1 MSESLSFR
9 AAGRSDVGLVRNNNE
24 DSGFIGKHFLLV
36 ADGMGGH
43 AAGELASST
52 TVAVV
57 AQVDNNKE
65 KLEDLE
71 SKLIEI
77 PKVITKE
84 LKNAINKDSSRAG
97 MGTTLTAAVVQE
109 NQLKISHVGD
119 SRAYLVRNKQ
129 ISRITKDQTYIQSLI
144 DNNEITESEAKNH
157 PQRSLLLQAI
167 DGITE
172 SIPVITSI
180 EIFEN
185 DKILLCSDGLTNVVT
200 DEQILEIVNQFDY
213 VGAVS
218 ALIEKALENGGPDNI
233 TVIVAD
239 LQKEKYENKSIVLGA
254 AAEPRNRIKLPG
266 LEFPTDIHPFIT
278 SEFPALKSVTWLR
291 KFAYVASFALIAV
304 IVSWGAA
311 NWISK
316 QFYVSNLGDNLAIFQ
331 GVNTSVGPISFSRPL
346 QSFNLEVV
354 VLTKDDQEVLLKGIK
369 ADSVTE
375 ARFIVRRLDQRA
387 LCSKD
392 YSYSFCSDVVSSI
405 RPQSMNNLTKLM
417 LWRI

>member
-43 AAGELASST
+43 AAGELASSS
-52 TVAVV
+52 TVAIV
-57 AQVDNNKE
+57 AQVDTNKE

-97 MGTTLTAAVVQE
+97 MGTTLTAAVIQE
-109 NQLKISHVGD
+109 NFLKISHVGD

-172 SIPVITSI
+172 SIPVITST
-180 EIFEN
+180 EILEN
-185 DKILLCSDGLTNVVT
+185 DKIILCSDGLTNVVT
-200 DEQILEIVNQFDY
+200 DEEILEIVNQFDY

-239 LQKEKYENKSIVLGA
+239 LQKEKYENKIIVLGA

-304 IVSWGAA
+304 IISWGAT

-331 GVNTSVGPISFSRPL
+331 GVNSSVGPISFSRPV

-405 RPQSMNNLTKLM
+405 RPQ
-417 LWRI
+417 

>member
-52 TVAVV
+52 TVAIV

-77 PKVITKE
+77 PKIITKE
-84 LKNAINKDSSRAG
+84 LKNAINKDSTRAG
-97 MGTTLTAAVVQE
+97 MGTTLTAAVIQE
-109 NQLKISHVGD
+109 NLLKISHVGD

-172 SIPVITSI
+172 SIPVITST
-180 EIFEN
+180 EILEN

-200 DEQILEIVNQFDY
+200 DEEILEIINQFDY

-233 TVIVAD
+233 TIIVAD
-239 LQKEKYENKSIVLGA
+239 LQKEKYENKIIVLGA

-278 SEFPALKSVTWLR
+278 GEFPALKSDTWLR

-304 IVSWGAA
+304 IVSWGAT

-331 GVNTSVGPISFSRPL
+331 GVNSSIGPISFSRPV

-354 VLTKDDQEVLLKGIK
+354 VLTKDDQEVLLNGIK

-405 RPQSMNNLTKLM
+405 RPQ
-417 LWRI
+417 

>member
-52 TVAVV
+52 TVAIV
-57 AQVDNNKE
+57 AQIDNSKD

-119 SRAYLVRNKQ
+119 SRAYLVRNKN

-172 SIPVITSI
+172 SIPVITST
-180 EIFEN
+180 EIREN
-185 DKILLCSDGLTNVVT
+185 DKIVLCSDGLTNVVT
-200 DEQILEIVNQFDY
+200 DEEILEIVNQFDY

-239 LQKEKYENKSIVLGA
+239 LQKEKYENKIIVLGA

-291 KFAYVASFALIAV
+291 KFAYVSSFALIAV
-304 IVSWGAA
+304 IVSWGAT

-331 GVNTSVGPISFSRPL
+331 GVNSSVGPISFSRPV
-346 QSFNLEVV
+346 QSFNLEVG
-354 VLTKDDQEVLLKGIK
+354 VLTKDDQEVLLKGIN

-405 RPQSMNNLTKLM
+405 RPQ
-417 LWRI
+417 

>member
-52 TVAVV
+52 TVAIV

-65 KLEDLE
+65 KLEGLE

-77 PKVITKE
+77 PKIITKE

-97 MGTTLTAAVVQE
+97 MGTTLTAAVIQE

-172 SIPVITSI
+172 SIPVITST
-180 EIFEN
+180 EILEN

-200 DEQILEIVNQFDY
+200 DEEILEIVNQFDY

-239 LQKEKYENKSIVLGA
+239 LQKEKYENKIIVLGA

-304 IVSWGAA
+304 IVSWGAT

-331 GVNTSVGPISFSRPL
+331 GVNSSVGPISFSRPV

-405 RPQSMNNLTKLM
+405 RPQ
-417 LWRI
+417 

>member
-1 MSESLSFR
+1 MTESFSFR
-9 AAGRSDVGLVRNNNE
+9 AAGRSDVGLVRENNE
-24 DSGFIGKHFLLV
+24 DSGLIGKHFLLV

-57 AQVDNNKE
+57 AQVDAYRE
-65 KLEDLE
+65 KLDNLE
-71 SKLIEI
+71 EKLIEI

-84 LKNAINKDSSRAG
+84 LKNAIAKDSARAG
-97 MGTTLTAAVVQE
+97 MGTTLTAAILEGE
-109 NQLKISHVGD
+109 NLKISQVGD
-119 SRAYLVRNKQ
+119 SRAYLVRNKT
-129 ISRITKDQTYIQSLI
+129 ITRLTKDQTYIQTLI
-144 DNNEITESEAKNH
+144 DSREITEVEAKTH

-172 SIPVITSI
+172 SEPVITSTLVM
-180 EIFEN
+180 N
-185 DKILLCSDGLTNVVT
+185 KDKLVICSDGLSNVVS
-200 DEQILEIVNQFDY
+200 DEEILDIINKYEY

-218 ALIEKALENGGPDNI
+218 ALIEKSLENGGPDNI
-233 TVIVAD
+233 TVIVAEI
-239 LQKEKYENKSIVLGA
+239 QNEKYENKIIVLGA

-266 LEFPTDIHPFIT
+266 LEFPIDIHPFIT

-291 KFAYVASFALIAV
+291 KFYHVFISALLAFLI
-304 IVSWGAA
+304 SWAGT

-331 GVNTSVGPISFSRPL
+331 GVNSSLGPISFSRPV
-346 QSFNLEVV
+346 QSFNLGVM
-354 VLTKDDQEVLLKGIK
+354 VLTRDDQEILLKGIT
-369 ADSVTE
+369 ANSLTE

-405 RPQSMNNLTKLM
+405 KPQ
-417 LWRI
+417 

>member
-52 TVAVV
+52 TVAIV

-77 PKVITKE
+77 PKEITKE

-109 NQLKISHVGD
+109 NQLKVSHVGD

-172 SIPVITSI
+172 SIPVITST
-180 EIFEN
+180 EILEN
-185 DKILLCSDGLTNVVT
+185 DKIVLCSDGLTNVVT
-200 DEQILEIVNQFDY
+200 DEEILEIVNQFDY

-239 LQKEKYENKSIVLGA
+239 LQKEKYENKIIVLGA

-278 SEFPALKSVTWLR
+278 GEFPALKSVTWLR

-304 IVSWGAA
+304 IVSWGAT

-331 GVNTSVGPISFSRPL
+331 GVNSSIGPISFSRPV

-354 VLTKDDQEVLLKGIK
+354 VLTKDDQEVLLNGIK

-375 ARFIVRRLDQRA
+375 ARFIVRLFVFI
-387 LCSKD
+387 L
-392 YSYSFCSDVVSSI
+392 F
-405 RPQSMNNLTKLM
+405 
-417 LWRI
+417 

>member
-52 TVAVV
+52 TVAIV

-65 KLEDLE
+65 KLEDIE

-84 LKNAINKDSSRAG
+84 LKNAINKDSARAG
-97 MGTTLTAAVVQE
+97 MGTTLTAAVIQG
-109 NQLKISHVGD
+109 NQLKVSHVGD
-119 SRAYLVRNKQ
+119 SRAYLVRNKN

-144 DNNEITESEAKNH
+144 DNNEITESESKNH
-157 PQRSLLLQAI
+157 PQKSLLLQAI

-172 SIPVITSI
+172 SIPVITSTDI
-180 EIFEN
+180 LEN
-185 DKILLCSDGLTNVVT
+185 DKIILCSDGLTNVVT
-200 DEQILEIVNQFDY
+200 DEEILEIVNQFDY

-239 LQKEKYENKSIVLGA
+239 LQKEKYENKIIVLGA

-278 SEFPALKSVTWLR
+278 SEFPALKSVTWFR

-304 IVSWGAA
+304 IISWGTT

-331 GVNTSVGPISFSRPL
+331 GVNSSVGPISFSRPV

-405 RPQSMNNLTKLM
+405 RPQ
-417 LWRI
+417 

>member
-52 TVAVV
+52 TVAIV
-57 AQVDNNKE
+57 AQVDNSKD

-84 LKNAINKDSSRAG
+84 LKNAINKDSSRVG
-97 MGTTLTAAVVQE
+97 MGTTLTAAVIQE
-109 NQLKISHVGD
+109 NQLKVSHVGD

-129 ISRITKDQTYIQSLI
+129 ISQITKDQTYIQSLI
-144 DNNEITESEAKNH
+144 DNKEITESEAKNH

-172 SIPVITSI
+172 SIPVITST
-180 EIFEN
+180 EILEN
-185 DKILLCSDGLTNVVT
+185 DKIVLCSDGLTNVVT
-200 DEQILEIVNQFDY
+200 DEEILEIVNQFDY

-239 LQKEKYENKSIVLGA
+239 LQKEKYENKIIVLGA

-304 IVSWGAA
+304 IISWGTT

-331 GVNTSVGPISFSRPL
+331 GVNSSVGPISFSRPV

-405 RPQSMNNLTKLM
+405 RPQ
-417 LWRI
+417 

>member
-1 MSESLSFR
+1 MSEVLSFR
-9 AAGRSDVGLVRNNNE
+9 AAGRSDVGLVRENNE
-24 DSGFIGKHFLLV
+24 DSGLIGKHFLLV

-52 TVAVV
+52 AISIV
-57 AQVDNNKE
+57 AQVDANKE
-65 KLEDLE
+65 KLENLNE
-71 SKLIEI
+71 KLLNI
-77 PKVITKE
+77 PDVITKE
-84 LKNAINKDSSRAG
+84 LKNAISKDSSRAG
-97 MGTTLTAAVVQE
+97 MGTTLTSAVIE
-109 NQLKISHVGD
+109 GISLKVSQVGD
-119 SRAYLVRNKQ
+119 SRAYLVRDKK
-129 ISRITKDQTYIQSLI
+129 IIRLTKDQTYIQSLI
-144 DNNEITESEAKNH
+144 DNNEVTEDEAKTH

-172 SIPVITSI
+172 SVPVISDH
-180 EIFEN
+180 EIFQN
-185 DKILLCSDGLTNVVT
+185 DKIILCSDGLTNVVS
-200 DEQILEIVNQFDY
+200 DGEILEIINKFDY

-218 ALIEKALENGGPDNI
+218 ALIEKSLEHGGPDNI

-239 LQKEKYENKSIVLGA
+239 IFKGKSENKVIVLGA
-254 AAEPRNRIKLPG
+254 AAEPRNRLKLPG

-278 SEFPALKSVTWLR
+278 SEFPALKSFTWIR
-291 KFAYVASFALIAV
+291 KFSYVFISALVAFLLL
-304 IVSWGAA
+304 WGVT

-331 GVNTSVGPISFSRPL
+331 GINSSLGPISFSRPV

-354 VLTKDDQEVLLKGIK
+354 VLTKDDQKTLLSGIN
-369 ADSVTE
+369 ADSLTE

-405 RPQSMNNLTKLM
+405 KPR
-417 LWRI
+417 

>member
-52 TVAVV
+52 TVAIV

-97 MGTTLTAAVVQE
+97 MGTTLTAAVIQE

-144 DNNEITESEAKNH
+144 DNSEITESEAKNH

-180 EIFEN
+180 EILEN
-185 DKILLCSDGLTNVVT
+185 DKIILCSDGLTNVVT
-200 DEQILEIVNQFDY
+200 DEEILEIVNQFDY

-239 LQKEKYENKSIVLGA
+239 LQKEKYENKIIVLGA

-304 IVSWGAA
+304 IVSWGAT

-331 GVNTSVGPISFSRPL
+331 GVNSSIGPISFSRPV

-392 YSYSFCSDVVSSI
+392 YSYTFCSDVVSSI
-405 RPQSMNNLTKLM
+405 RPQ
-417 LWRI
+417 

>member
-1 MSESLSFR
+1 MSQDLSFR
-9 AAGRSDVGLVRNNNE
+9 AAGRSDVGLVRENNE

-52 TVAVV
+52 AVSIV
-57 AQVDNNKE
+57 AQVDANKD
-65 KLEDLE
+65 KLEDLD
-71 SKLIEI
+71 KKILGI
-77 PKVITKE
+77 PNVITKE
-84 LKNAINKDSSRAG
+84 LKNAIAKDSARAG
-97 MGTTLTAAVVQE
+97 MGTTLTSAVLE
-109 NQLKISHVGD
+109 GNLLKISQVGD
-119 SRAYLVRNKQ
+119 SRAYLVRDKK
-129 ISRITKDQTYIQSLI
+129 IIRLTKDQTYIQSLI
-144 DNNEITESEAKNH
+144 DNNEISEDEAKSH

-172 SIPVITSI
+172 SIPVLSTH
-180 EIFEN
+180 EIFKN
-185 DKILLCSDGLTNVVT
+185 DKLILCSDGLTNVVS
-200 DEQILEIVNQFDY
+200 DKEILEIINKFDY

-218 ALIEKALENGGPDNI
+218 ALIEKSLEHGGPDNI

-239 LQKEKYENKSIVLGA
+239 IYTGKSENKVIVLGA
-254 AAEPRNRIKLPG
+254 AAEPRNRLKLPG

-278 SEFPALKSVTWLR
+278 SEFPALKSVTWIK
-291 KFAYVASFALIAV
+291 KFVYVFVSALIAFLL
-304 IVSWGAA
+304 SWGVT

-331 GVNTSVGPISFSRPL
+331 GINSSLGPISFSRPV
-346 QSFNLEVV
+346 QSFNLEVL
-354 VLTKDDQEVLLKGIK
+354 VLTKDDQVTLLDGVN
-369 ADSVTE
+369 ADSLTE

-405 RPQSMNNLTKLM
+405 KPQ
-417 LWRI
+417 

>member
-1 MSESLSFR
+1 MSASLSFR

-52 TVAVV
+52 TVAIV

-77 PKVITKE
+77 PNIITKE

-97 MGTTLTAAVVQE
+97 MGTTFTAAVIQE
-109 NQLKISHVGD
+109 NLLKISHVGD

-144 DNNEITESEAKNH
+144 DNNEITESEVKNH

-180 EIFEN
+180 EILEN
-185 DKILLCSDGLTNVVT
+185 DKIVLCSDGLTNVVT
-200 DEQILEIVNQFDY
+200 DEEILEIVNQFDY

-239 LQKEKYENKSIVLGA
+239 LQKEKYENKIIVLGA

-304 IVSWGAA
+304 IISWGTT

-331 GVNTSVGPISFSRPL
+331 GVNSSVGPISFSRPV

-354 VLTKDDQEVLLKGIK
+354 VLTKEDQEVLLKGIN

-405 RPQSMNNLTKLM
+405 RPQ
-417 LWRI
+417 

>member
-52 TVAVV
+52 TVAIV

-97 MGTTLTAAVVQE
+97 MGTTLTAAVIQE

-172 SIPVITSI
+172 SIPVITST
-180 EIFEN
+180 EILEN
-185 DKILLCSDGLTNVVT
+185 DKIILCSDGLTNVVT
-200 DEQILEIVNQFDY
+200 DEEILEIVNQFDY

-239 LQKEKYENKSIVLGA
+239 LQKEKHENKIIVLGA

-278 SEFPALKSVTWLR
+278 SEFPALKSVTWFR

-304 IVSWGAA
+304 IISWGTT

-331 GVNTSVGPISFSRPL
+331 GVNSSVGPISFSRPV

-405 RPQSMNNLTKLM
+405 RPQ
-417 LWRI
+417 

>member
-1 MSESLSFR
+1 MSQDLSFR
-9 AAGRSDVGLVRNNNE
+9 AAGRSDVGLVRENNE

-52 TVAVV
+52 AVSIV
-57 AQVDNNKE
+57 AQVDANKD
-65 KLEDLE
+65 KLEELDKKILG
-71 SKLIEI
+71 I
-77 PKVITKE
+77 PNVITKE
-84 LKNAINKDSSRAG
+84 LKNAIAKDSARAG
-97 MGTTLTAAVVQE
+97 MGTTLTSVVIE
-109 NQLKISHVGD
+109 GNLLKISQVGD
-119 SRAYLVRNKQ
+119 SRAYLVRDKE
-129 ISRITKDQTYIQSLI
+129 IIRLTKDQTYIQSLI
-144 DNNEITESEAKNH
+144 DNNEISEDEAKSH

-172 SIPVITSI
+172 SIPVLSTH
-180 EIFEN
+180 EIFKN
-185 DKILLCSDGLTNVVT
+185 DKLILCSDGLTNVVS
-200 DEQILEIVNQFDY
+200 DKEILEIINKFDY

-218 ALIEKALENGGPDNI
+218 ALIEKSLEHGGPDNI

-239 LQKEKYENKSIVLGA
+239 IYTGKSENKVIVLGA
-254 AAEPRNRIKLPG
+254 AAEPRNRLKLPG

-278 SEFPALKSVTWLR
+278 SEFPALKSVTWIK
-291 KFAYVASFALIAV
+291 KFVYVFVSALIAFLL
-304 IVSWGAA
+304 SWGVT

-331 GVNTSVGPISFSRPL
+331 GINSSLGPISFSRPV
-346 QSFNLEVV
+346 QSFNLEVL
-354 VLTKDDQEVLLKGIK
+354 VLTKNDQVTLLDGVN
-369 ADSVTE
+369 ADSLTE

-405 RPQSMNNLTKLM
+405 KPQ
-417 LWRI
+417 

>member
-1 MSESLSFR
+1 MTESLSFR
-9 AAGRSDVGLVRNNNE
+9 AAGRSDVGLVRENNE

-52 TVAVV
+52 TVAII
-57 AQVDNNKE
+57 AQMDSNKE
-65 KLEDLE
+65 KLDDLDK
-71 SKLIEI
+71 KLTDI
-77 PKVITKE
+77 PNVITKE
-84 LKNAINKDSSRAG
+84 LKNAISKDSSRAG
-97 MGTTLTAAVVQE
+97 MGTTLTTAVIKGDS
-109 NQLKISHVGD
+109 LKISHVGD
-119 SRAYLVRNKQ
+119 SRAYLIRNKK
-129 ISRITKDQTYIQSLI
+129 IIRLTKDQTYIQSLI
-144 DNNEITESEAKNH
+144 DNNEITESDAKTH

-172 SIPVITSI
+172 SIPVITTT

-185 DKILLCSDGLTNVVT
+185 DKIVLCSDGLTNVVA
-200 DEQILEIVNQFDY
+200 DEEILEIVNQFDY

-233 TVIVAD
+233 TVVVAD
-239 LQKEKYENKSIVLGA
+239 LQKEKYENKIIVLGA

-278 SEFPALKSVTWLR
+278 SEFPALKSVTWFR
-291 KFAYVASFALIAV
+291 KFAYLASFAVIAV
-304 IVSWGAA
+304 IISWGIT

-316 QFYVSNLGDNLAIFQ
+316 QFYVSDLGDNLAVFQ
-331 GVNTSVGPISFSRPL
+331 GLNSSIGPISFSRPV
-346 QSFNLEVV
+346 QSFNLEVL
-354 VLTKDDQEVLLKGIK
+354 VLTKDDQEVLLKGIN
-369 ADSVTE
+369 ADSLTE

-405 RPQSMNNLTKLM
+405 RPQ
-417 LWRI
+417 

>member
-9 AAGRSDVGLVRNNNE
+9 AAGRSDVGLVRDNNE

-52 TVAVV
+52 TVAII
-57 AQVDNNKE
+57 AQVDNNRD

-71 SKLIEI
+71 NKLIEI

-97 MGTTLTAAVVQE
+97 MGTTLTAAVIQE
-109 NQLKISHVGD
+109 NLLKISHVGD
-119 SRAYLVRNKQ
+119 SRAYLIRNKK
-129 ISRITKDQTYIQSLI
+129 ISRITKDQTYIQSLL
-144 DNNEITESEAKNH
+144 DNGEITESEGKVH

-172 SIPVITSI
+172 SIPVITST
-180 EIFEN
+180 EIFDN
-185 DKILLCSDGLTNVVT
+185 DKIVLCSDGLTNVVT
-200 DEQILEIVNQFDY
+200 DEEILEIVNQFDY

-233 TVIVAD
+233 TVVVAD
-239 LQKEKYENKSIVLGA
+239 IQKEKYENKVIVLGA

-291 KFAYVASFALIAV
+291 KFAYLASFSLIAA
-304 IVSWGAA
+304 IISWGVT

-316 QFYVSNLGDNLAIFQ
+316 QFYVSNLGDNLAVFQ
-331 GVNTSVGPISFSRPL
+331 GINSSIGPISFSRPV

-354 VLTKDDQEVLLKGIK
+354 VLTKDDQEVLLKGIN
-369 ADSVTE
+369 ADSLTE

-405 RPQSMNNLTKLM
+405 RPQ
-417 LWRI
+417 

>member
-52 TVAVV
+52 TVAIV

-77 PKVITKE
+77 PKVI
-84 LKNAINKDSSRAG
+84 NKDSTRAG
-97 MGTTLTAAVVQE
+97 MGTTLTVAIIQD
-109 NQLKISHVGD
+109 NFLKISHVGD

-129 ISRITKDQTYIQSLI
+129 ISRITKDQTYIQSLL

-172 SIPVITSI
+172 SIPVITST
-180 EIFEN
+180 EILEN
-185 DKILLCSDGLTNVVT
+185 DKIILCSDGLTNVVT
-200 DEQILEIVNQFDY
+200 DEEILEIINLFDY

-239 LQKEKYENKSIVLGA
+239 LQKEKYENKIIVLGA

-304 IVSWGAA
+304 IFSWGAT

-331 GVNTSVGPISFSRPL
+331 GVNTSIGPISFSRPV
-346 QSFNLEVV
+346 QSFNLEVL

-405 RPQSMNNLTKLM
+405 RPQ
-417 LWRI
+417 

>member
-52 TVAVV
+52 TVAIV
-57 AQVDNNKE
+57 AQVDNNK
-65 KLEDLE
+65 KKFEDLG

-97 MGTTLTAAVVQE
+97 MGTTLTAAVIQD
-109 NQLKISHVGD
+109 NFLKVAHVGD

-172 SIPVITSI
+172 SKAVITST
-180 EIFEN
+180 EILEN
-185 DKILLCSDGLTNVVT
+185 DKIILCSDGLTNVVT
-200 DEQILEIVNQFDY
+200 DEEILEIVNQFDY

-239 LQKEKYENKSIVLGA
+239 LQKEKYENKIIVLGA

-304 IVSWGAA
+304 IVSWGAT

-331 GVNTSVGPISFSRPL
+331 GVNSSIGPISFSRPV

-392 YSYSFCSDVVSSI
+392 YSYSFCSDVISSI
-405 RPQSMNNLTKLM
+405 RPQ
-417 LWRI
+417 

>member
-1 MSESLSFR
+1 MIESFSFR
-9 AAGRSDVGLVRNNNE
+9 AAGRSDVGLVRENNE
-24 DSGFIGKHFLLV
+24 DSGLIGKHFLLV

-52 TVAVV
+52 TVAVL
-57 AQVDNNKE
+57 AQVDANRE
-65 KLEDLE
+65 KLDNLE
-71 SKLIEI
+71 EKLIEI

-84 LKNAINKDSSRAG
+84 LKNAITKDSARAG
-97 MGTTLTAAVVQE
+97 MGTTLTAAILEGE
-109 NQLKISHVGD
+109 NLKISQVGD
-119 SRAYLVRNKQ
+119 SRAYLIRNKS
-129 ISRITKDQTYIQSLI
+129 ITRLTKDQTYIQTLI
-144 DNNEITESEAKNH
+144 DSREITEVEAKTH

-172 SIPVITSI
+172 SEPVITSTPVM
-180 EIFEN
+180 N
-185 DKILLCSDGLTNVVT
+185 KDKLVICSDGLSNVVS
-200 DEQILEIVNQFDY
+200 DEEILEIINKYEY

-218 ALIEKALENGGPDNI
+218 ALIEKSLENGGPDNI
-233 TVIVAD
+233 TVIVAEI
-239 LQKEKYENKSIVLGA
+239 QNEKYENKIIVLGA

-266 LEFPTDIHPFIT
+266 LEFPIDIHPFIT

-291 KFAYVASFALIAV
+291 KFYHVFISALIAFL
-304 IVSWGAA
+304 ISWGGT

-331 GVNTSVGPISFSRPL
+331 GVNTSLGPISFSRPV
-346 QSFNLEVV
+346 QSFNLGVV
-354 VLTKDDQEVLLKGIK
+354 VLTRDDQEILLKGIT
-369 ADSVTE
+369 ANSLTE

-405 RPQSMNNLTKLM
+405 KPQ
-417 LWRI
+417 

>member
-52 TVAVV
+52 TVAIV
-57 AQVDNNKE
+57 AQLDNNKE
-65 KLEDLE
+65 KLENLE

-97 MGTTLTAAVVQE
+97 MGTTLTTAVIEE
-109 NQLKISHVGD
+109 NQLKVSHIGD

-172 SIPVITSI
+172 SIPVITSTKI
-180 EIFEN
+180 LEY
-185 DKILLCSDGLTNVVT
+185 DKIILCSDGLTNVVT
-200 DEQILEIVNQFDY
+200 DEEILEIVNQFDY

-218 ALIEKALENGGPDNI
+218 ALIEKALENSGPDNI

-239 LQKEKYENKSIVLGA
+239 VQKEKYENKIIVLGA

-291 KFAYVASFALIAV
+291 KFAYVASFALMAV
-304 IVSWGAA
+304 IISWGAT

-331 GVNTSVGPISFSRPL
+331 GVNSSIGPISFSRPV

-405 RPQSMNNLTKLM
+405 RPQ
-417 LWRI
+417 

>member
-1 MSESLSFR
+1 MRESLSFR

-52 TVAVV
+52 TVAIV

-97 MGTTLTAAVVQE
+97 MGTTLTAAVIQE

-144 DNNEITESEAKNH
+144 DNKEITEAESKNH

-172 SIPVITSI
+172 SIPVITST
-180 EIFEN
+180 EILEN
-185 DKILLCSDGLTNVVT
+185 DKFILCSDGLTNVVT
-200 DEQILEIVNQFDY
+200 DEEILKIVNQFDY

-239 LQKEKYENKSIVLGA
+239 LQKEKYENKIIVLGA

-278 SEFPALKSVTWLR
+278 GEFHALKSVTWLR

-304 IVSWGAA
+304 IVSWGAT

-331 GVNTSVGPISFSRPL
+331 GVNSSIGPISFSRPV

-354 VLTKDDQEVLLKGIK
+354 VLTKDDQEVLLNGIK

-405 RPQSMNNLTKLM
+405 RPQ
-417 LWRI
+417 